1 MKKMT
6 FKIYM
11 AACCAALAFS
21 ACSEEDATRHG
32 VAPAKIGT
40 ISLNTGKDQVRP
52 GQPLTASIAL
62 PTGGQNISEAT
73 YTWGSLNY
81 PSEKEE
87 NGTAYFSF
95 TAPEDPGQYSL
106 SFNARYSFLGPDAEG
121 NFYKDMSST
130 LDYTVISCDI
140 FSSFWDDDLA
150 TTLKVYPRLTE
161 STSQPGT
168 YLGTFADKLS
178 SSSFSTVER
187 AFTFN
192 DDVLSKITEYEIY
205 TNTDVS
211 TYARKFY
218 VVRTYAQRRFNMEV
232 ETEYYGDAS
241 ASGEPTPI
249 AEEDWNDEN
258 WKNEVGQK
266 VPSASTA
273 NYRTNTPNSG

>member
-11 AACCAALAFS
+11 AACCAAVAFS

-95 TAPEDPGQYSL
+95 TAPEEPGQYSL

-140 FSSFWDDDLA
+140 FSSFWNDDLA

-161 STSQPGT
+161 ST
-168 YLGTFADKLS
+168 
-178 SSSFSTVER
+178 
-187 AFTFN
+187 
-192 DDVLSKITEYEIY
+192 
-205 TNTDVS
+205 
-211 TYARKFY
+211 
-218 VVRTYAQRRFNMEV
+218 
-232 ETEYYGDAS
+232 
-241 ASGEPTPI
+241 
-249 AEEDWNDEN
+249 
-258 WKNEVGQK
+258 
-266 VPSASTA
+266 
-273 NYRTNTPNSG
+273 

>member
-87 NGTAYFSF
+87 KRNGLFQLHRTRRSGTIQFIVQR
-95 TAPEDPGQYSL
+95 PL
-106 SFNARYSFLGPDAEG
+106 L
-121 NFYKDMSST
+121 
-130 LDYTVISCDI
+130 V
-140 FSSFWDDDLA
+140 
-150 TTLKVYPRLTE
+150 PR
-161 STSQPGT
+161 P
-168 YLGTFADKLS
+168 
-178 SSSFSTVER
+178 
-187 AFTFN
+187 
-192 DDVLSKITEYEIY
+192 
-205 TNTDVS
+205 
-211 TYARKFY
+211 
-218 VVRTYAQRRFNMEV
+218 
-232 ETEYYGDAS
+232 
-241 ASGEPTPI
+241 
-249 AEEDWNDEN
+249 
-258 WKNEVGQK
+258 
-266 VPSASTA
+266 
-273 NYRTNTPNSG
+273 